1 MQIGSLAKASG
12 VSVQTV
18 RYYERYGLLPKAKR
32 RPSLYRV
39 YTDEHLHRLR
49 FILHAK
55 NLGFTLD
62 EIKEIL
68 DLSQRQQC
76 PCGRVLHMAEQRLAA
91 VSRQIEQLQLL
102 KRCHSKQEKSTN
114 VPI

>member
-1 MQIGSLAKASG
+1 MQIGGLAKASG

-18 RYYERYGLLPKAKR
+18 RYYERYGLLPKTER

-39 YTDEHLHRLR
+39 YTDEHLRRLR

-55 NLGFTLD
+55 TLGFTLD
-62 EIKEIL
+62 EVKEIL
-68 DLSQRQQC
+68 DLSRRQEC
-76 PCGRVLHMAEQRLAA
+76 PCGQVLHLAEQHLAD

-102 KRCHSKQEKSTN
+102 KRELSR
-114 VPI
+114 